1 MLEVGCKHGPGGKDD
16 PGLSPAETRAHFA
29 AWAIVSSPLTL
40 SHDVNDP
47 IITNKIWDVVRIP
60 PASLPKNLG

>member
-47 IITNKIWDVVRIP
+47 TITNKIWDVV
-60 PASLPKNLG
+60 